1 MLARSKPKRKTKGKR
16 SRPDEI
22 PVPQRAAASA
32 APAAPPPPLA
42 GPGGTGSQP
51 DQQRIDDVL
60 RAAGISRGDGE
71 APRAAE
77 PGGPRSPLSIIPKKG
92 QDLLE
97 RVFFGAAVVFGTIF
111 LASGVAVSIE
121 ATCRILGSPLPDA
134 VDELLTDYVFPLLTP
149 SILALF
155 ASTVSLGVLKQLQL
169 DSDSAGVLYSEDD

>member
-1 MLARSKPKRKTKGKR
+1 MLARSKPKRKTKRKR

-22 PVPQRAAASA
+22 PVPRRAVASA
-32 APAAPPPPLA
+32 APAAPAAPAVPPPPLA

-77 PGGPRSPLSIIPKKG
+77 PDGPRSPLSSIPKKG

-97 RVFFGAAVVFGTIF
+97 RVFFGGAVVFGTIF
-111 LASGVAVSIE
+111 LVSG
-121 ATCRILGSPLPDA
+121 
-134 VDELLTDYVFPLLTP
+134 
-149 SILALF
+149 
-155 ASTVSLGVLKQLQL
+155 
-169 DSDSAGVLYSEDD
+169 